1 MITRKYELSD
11 LKRLLRPTFSQN
23 SVNPLILMKTAMFA
37 LMLGF
42 VPQLATP
49 ALATPPASLTIREVH
64 YAARLADDEA
74 RISMAVEA
82 EAVGIGAGSAKL
94 LTGDVAVMPNKLDN
108 RLKVIRGGNDYL
120 LVASHAGQYKITL
133 EIIAK
138 IQHAEPWNQVAFTG
152 PTATIASVTAQAAGT
167 NTEVQLLAGTP
178 LENFQTN
185 GVSGVTGF
193 LGADSMVSLRWQS
206 KVTAIARKALLTV
219 DSAVTVQATPAAVR
233 YTSKFHYD
241 VVQGGVTQIALGLP
255 VSQTLTRLEGSQ
267 IRDWHLTTAGDRQTL
282 TIEFIKPVENGY
294 DLTLYS
300 EQPVN
305 GPTEKVDPPQPLD
318 SDRES
323 GSITV
328 VAEDTVAE
336 VAELNALRQVN
347 APDNA
352 VAAYRFNARP
362 FALALKLKHI
372 EPAVSVADRITAR
385 LEETRLVIAHN
396 LALNVQKAGIYTL
409 ELSPQPGFSVA
420 DVRGEGVEDWK
431 VHDHK
436 VRVNFSTRV
445 LGSRQL
451 QVQLE
456 QAFKTFPEQVSIAPL
471 RTADAAK
478 ETAEIGAASVPGIR
492 LKAGSLSGLREIPVN
507 LLTGKADEILAF
519 TADQRDWNVSIACE
533 RLAARVVADVFNLA
547 TVADGIVGGSATIR
561 YGLMNQGVQE
571 FQVRVPTKYKNVEF
585 TGPNIRS
592 KEQSGDVWTIGLQDK
607 VWGGYT
613 LVVTYDFQFDAASTT
628 LPLGGIHAVNVERE
642 TGSVALTTAASLQ
655 LTPQASG
662 DAPHRV
668 DETELAAADRALIT
682 RAVVFAWQ
690 YTGDQ
695 YDLKLAVQRFT
706 EVPVLEAVADRTQIT
721 SVLAGNG
728 QMLTQ
733 ASFMVKNNDKQ
744 FQRFEL
750 PADSRLWSC
759 YVDGQPAKPERD
771 AGWVLVPL
779 PRDANR
785 DQASAVDIV
794 YAQTNGTLASTFG
807 KKLVLNAPRTDVA
820 NTYAEWQLFVPPTLR
835 LSGFG
840 GSMNVTQGTTYELF
854 DAWQKFL
861 SFYGEVLR
869 EAGGG
874 IFVIALLAALVFG
887 LVISAVRRGWSG
899 VLTLFA
905 VMAILMVLGAM
916 LLPALSSA
924 KRKAQSISSVNS
936 LKQIG
941 LAARIFSGDN
951 GDRLPTSF
959 EEMSNELSTTK
970 ITYDPATGQR
980 YTYLGGG
987 LSTDRLKPDS
997 VLAYSAPDEH
1007 GRCGVLFVDGSVE
1020 VVTAQKFAE
1029 LSQRGL
1035 VQVAAPQ
1042 DLAEKQRE
1050 EVAQSQFAAKAS
1062 AVNGAPTAQ
1071 ITLPAAMPTPIASGI
1086 RSIRIELTQTGMPFM
1101 FTKVL
1106 NVHGE
1111 PLSIHASV
1119 TTLRTFQEMQML
1131 WQSAAFLLGLGV
1143 WWLEW
1148 RRVNRRS
1155 LILTLA
1161 LALIIGSVFSLLIQ
1175 WRALH
1180 DALIIGFPV
1189 VVVAVVAWLV
1199 WKCWPRDRQVATP
1212 QTPPEPP
1219 IHPGTPPVF
1228 ASIAIASV
1236 FAFTAI
1242 NYASAGEF
1250 NAVPVFS
1257 ALYSGTVNDRVAE
1270 LDATLTFSPVQ
1281 VGDIV
1286 PLFDN
1291 DVAVRQF
1298 SAKNNVAKLVRNTN
1312 GLSVQ
1317 FQRQGDATLQF
1328 GLLVKVAGEVTKRR
1342 LAFAIPPAISSRMS
1356 LTLAEAGAD
1365 VEFPAAVSF
1374 KRSLDRDK
1382 TRVEAVIGD
1391 ADRIELFWTPRVK
1404 HAEEVAATVF
1414 CQDAALAT
1422 IGAGMMKVRT
1432 MVDYEITQG
1441 ELRQARIELPA
1452 GQKLLRVEG
1461 RDLRSWEIKRENGS
1475 QILVVDLVK
1484 GIPDKSQL
1492 TVETEQPLGALPTS
1506 VAVELPHAMDVKRE
1520 SGLVALQ
1527 SSEELGLTVELA
1539 EGLERVDADKFA
1551 RATKEN
1557 SDRPPTVL
1565 RFTGTKFSLHVRAES
1580 FQPEIEAVVKNNFRV
1595 GAEQLL
1601 LSSSVDYVIKRTGV
1615 FTLELALPEGFRVE
1629 SVGGKCVQQWTEKNE
1644 LAARVLEISLKE
1656 RVTGANSMNITLV
1669 RQYKSL
1675 PEKILLAGVHPL
1687 NTVKQTGF
1695 IAVSAEPGV
1704 EVRTDSFE
1712 GLTEV
1717 PAVSLPDY
1725 NALAGAGSVLAYK
1738 YISAEPTSLPEWKLS
1753 VATESVA
1760 AWVRAEIVNSFTLT
1774 ETLVSGRA
1782 QILYS
1787 IANAPVKE
1795 FRLRVPAE
1803 FKDVEISGANLRSRE
1818 QDGNI
1823 WRIELQSPAR
1833 KTYTLTVTWDE
1844 PRPAGNG
1851 ALELMGVSADGVERE
1866 SGFLAVSVQPPIQ
1879 VTEAEAKDLQR
1890 ADTGDVPTWAAG
1902 TEAATLVYRYVRPGY
1917 KLGLEVRRFDEA
1929 EVLQTIVDSA
1939 KFTSV
1944 VAADGQMMTEMSLS
1958 VRNNGRQFLAVQ
1970 LPANSTVCSAFGAAQ
1985 PVRPSLREGRLLL
1998 PIESSGADDGAMP
2011 VELTYVGTN
2020 AFPKSQGK
2028 VGFTSPR
2035 FDVPLKNAHWEVF
2048 LPPDYDYQDLRQGT
2062 MTRETAATA
2071 DPSSASFSIL
2081 EYSRMEQASKESVKV
2096 ETQREVSQ
2104 ARQQL
2109 AGGNFREANASF
2121 SRAKSQSSVKDEDAD
2136 VKKLGEELKSAQAS
2150 NLINAQNDFYF
2161 RNGGQLVAE
2170 AQTTNQPGQT
2180 SGRSDETV
2188 AAGEQ
2193 WTKLQQAQE
2202 IATANVQPLRMNL
2215 PLRGQR
2221 IAFMQVLQTE
2231 AGQPMTFLLSADN
2244 TKTIHWSS
2252 RLGWGALA
2260 FLVLWGA
2267 VSVLSRVLQNKGKVR
2282 R

>member
-1 MITRKYELSD
+1 M
-11 LKRLLRPTFSQN
+11 
-23 SVNPLILMKTAMFA
+23 
-37 LMLGF
+37 
-42 VPQLATP
+42 
-49 ALATPPASLTIREVH
+49 
-64 YAARLADDEA
+64 
-74 RISMAVEA
+74 SMEVEA
-82 EAVGIGAGSAKL
+82 EAVGTGASSAKL
-94 LTGDVAVMPNKLDN
+94 LTGDVAILPAKLDN
-108 RLKVIRGGNDYL
+108 QLKIIREGNDYK
-120 LVASHAGQYKITL
+120 LVASHAGEYKLTL

-138 IQHAEPWNQVAFTG
+138 IQHAEPWNQIVFTG
-152 PTATIASVTAQAAGT
+152 PAATIASVTARAAGT
-167 NTEVQLLAGTP
+167 NTDVQLLAGTL

-185 GVSGVTGF
+185 GVSGATGF
-193 LGADSMVSLRWQS
+193 LGTDSMVSLRWQS
-206 KVTAIARKALLTV
+206 KVTAVARKALLTV
-219 DSAVTVQATPAAVR
+219 DSTVTVQATPAVVR
-233 YTSKFHYD
+233 YASKFHYD
-241 VVQGGVTQIALGLP
+241 VVQGGVTRIALGLP
-255 VSQTLTRLEGSQ
+255 ASQTLTRLGGSQ

-294 DLTLYS
+294 DLTVYS

-305 GPTEKVDPPQPLD
+305 GPIENVEPPQPLGT
-318 SDRES
+318 DRES
-323 GSITV
+323 GSLMIVT
-328 VAEDTVAE
+328 EDMVAE

-362 FALALKLKHI
+362 FTLALKLKHI
-372 EPAVSVADRITAR
+372 EPAISVADRITAR
-385 LEETRLVIAHN
+385 VEETRLVIAHS

-409 ELSPQPGFSVA
+409 ELSPQPGFSVV
-420 DVRGEGVEDWK
+420 DVRGDGVEDWK
-431 VHDHK
+431 IHDNK
-436 VRVNFSTRV
+436 VRVNFSARV

-451 QVQLE
+451 DVQLE
-456 QAFKTFPEQVSIAPL
+456 QAFKAFPEQVTIAPL
-471 RTADAAK
+471 RAADAAR
-478 ETAEIGAASVPGIR
+478 ETAEIGAASAPGIR

-507 LLTGKADEILAF
+507 LLSGKADEILAF
-519 TADQRDWNVSIACE
+519 TADQRNWNVPIACE
-533 RLAARVVADVFNLA
+533 RMAARVVADVFNLA
-547 TVADGIVGGSATIR
+547 TVADGVVGGSATIR

-571 FQVRVPTKYKNVEF
+571 FRIRVPANYKNVEF

-592 KEQSGDVWTIGLQDK
+592 KEQSGEVWKIGLQDK

-613 LVVTYDFQFDAASTT
+613 LVVTYDFQFDTASTT
-628 LPLGGIHAVNVERE
+628 LSLGGIHAVNVERE
-642 TGSVALTTAASLQ
+642 TGSIALTTAASLQ
-655 LTPQASG
+655 LTPQATG
-662 DAPHRV
+662 DKLHRV

-690 YTGDQ
+690 YAGDQ

-721 SVLAGNG
+721 SVLTAGG
-728 QMLTQ
+728 EMLTQ

-759 YVDGQPAKPERD
+759 YVNGQPAKPERD

-779 PRDANR
+779 PRAANR

-794 YAQTNGTLASTFG
+794 YAQTNGSIASTFG

-835 LSGFG
+835 LSSFG
-840 GSMNVTQGTTYELF
+840 GSMNVTQGTTYELL

-874 IFVIALLAALVFG
+874 IFVIGLLATLVFG

-924 KRKAQSISSVNS
+924 KRKAQKINSVNN

-970 ITYDPATGQR
+970 ITYDPGTGQR

-987 LSTDRLKPDS
+987 MSTDRLKPDS

-1007 GRCGVLFVDGSVE
+1007 GQCAVLFVDGSVQTLT
-1020 VVTAQKFAE
+1020 VQRFAE

-1035 VQVAAPQ
+1035 VQVTAPQ

-1050 EVAQSQFAAKAS
+1050 QVAQSQFAANAP
-1062 AVNGAPTAQ
+1062 AANGAPA
-1071 ITLPAAMPTPIASGI
+1071 PAAPLVAAPPPIASGI
-1086 RSIRIELTQTGMPFM
+1086 RSIRIELPQIGTPFM

-1111 PLSIHASV
+1111 PLSIHARV

-1148 RRVNRRS
+1148 RRVDRRS

-1180 DALIIGFPV
+1180 DALIVGFPV

-1199 WKCWPRDRQVATP
+1199 WKCWPRDGQVATKHA
-1212 QTPPEPP
+1212 PPEPP
-1219 IHPGTPPVF
+1219 VHPGTPPAF

-1242 NYASAGEF
+1242 NCASAGEI
-1250 NAVPVFS
+1250 NAAPVFS
-1257 ALYSGTVNDRVAE
+1257 AIYSGTVNDRVAQ
-1270 LDATLTFSPVQ
+1270 LNATLTFSSVH

-1286 PLFDN
+1286 LLFDN
-1291 DVAVRQF
+1291 DAAIRQF
-1298 SAKNNVAKLVRNTN
+1298 SAKNNAAKLVRNTN
-1312 GLSVQ
+1312 GVSVQ
-1317 FQRQGDATLQF
+1317 FQRAGDAILQC
-1328 GLLVKVAGEVTKRR
+1328 GLLVKVAGDVTKRR
-1342 LAFAIPPAISSRMS
+1342 LAFAIPPALSSHMS

-1391 ADRIELFWTPRVK
+1391 AGRIELLWTPRVK
-1404 HAEEVAATVF
+1404 HAEEVTATVF

-1422 IGAGMMKVRT
+1422 IGAGVMKVHT
-1432 MVDYEITQG
+1432 LVDYQITQG

-1452 GQKLLRVEG
+1452 GQKVLRVEG
-1461 RDLRSWEIKRENGS
+1461 RDLRTWEIKSENSS

-1484 GIPDKSQL
+1484 GIPDYFQL
-1492 TVETEQPLGALPTS
+1492 TVETEQLIGALPAS
-1506 VAVELPHAMDVKRE
+1506 VAVELPHALDVKRE

-1527 SSEELGLTVELA
+1527 SAEEIGLSVESA
-1539 EGLERVDADKFA
+1539 QRLERVDADEFA
-1551 RATKEN
+1551 RATKECN
-1557 SDRPPTVL
+1557 DKPATVL
-1565 RFTGTKFSLHVRAES
+1565 RFADGKFSLHVRAEA

-1595 GAEQLL
+1595 GAEQLSL
-1601 LSSSVDYVIKRTGV
+1601 ASSVDYLIKRAGTFG
-1615 FTLELALPEGFRVE
+1615 LELALPEGFRVE
-1629 SVGGKCVQQWTEKNE
+1629 SVAGNGIQQWTEKSE
-1644 LAARVLEISLKE
+1644 SAMRVLEVSLKE
-1656 RVTGANSMNITLV
+1656 RATGTNSVNIALT

-1675 PEKILLAGVHPL
+1675 PEKISLTGVHPL
-1687 NTVKQTGF
+1687 NTVKQTGY

-1704 EVRTDSFE
+1704 AVRADSFD

-1717 PAVSLPDY
+1717 PAVSLPNY
-1725 NALAGAGSVLAYK
+1725 NALAGVGSVLAYK
-1738 YISAEPTSLPEWKLS
+1738 YISAEPTSSPQWKLS

-1760 AWVRAEIVNSFTLT
+1760 AWVRAEIVNSFTVT
-1774 ETLVSGRA
+1774 EALVSGRA

-1795 FRLRVPAE
+1795 LRLRVPPE
-1803 FKDVEISGANLRSRE
+1803 FKDVEISGSNLRSRE
-1818 QDGNI
+1818 QDGNL
-1823 WRIELQSPAR
+1823 WRIELQSAAH
-1833 KTYTLTVTWDE
+1833 KTYSLTVTWDQ
-1844 PRPAGNG
+1844 PRPTGTG
-1851 ALELMGVSADGVERE
+1851 AMELVGVSADGVERE

-1879 VTEAEAKDLQR
+1879 VTVAEAKDLQR
-1890 ADTGDVPTWAAG
+1890 AEPGDVPTWAAG
-1902 TEAATLVYRYVRPGY
+1902 DKAATLVYRYVRPGY
-1917 KLGLEVRRFDEA
+1917 KLGLDVRRFDEA

-1958 VRNNGRQFLAVQ
+1958 VRNNGRQFLEVQ
-1970 LPANSTVCSAFGAAQ
+1970 LPANSTVCSAFVAAQ
-1985 PVRPSLREGRLLL
+1985 PVRPSLRDGRLLL

-2020 AFPKSQGK
+2020 AFPKSQGM
-2028 VGFTSPR
+2028 VGFASPR

-2048 LPPDYDYQDLRQGT
+2048 LPPDYNYEDLRQGT
-2062 MTRETAATA
+2062 MTREPTGTPE
-2071 DPSSASFSIL
+2071 PSSASFSIL
-2081 EYSRMEQASKESVKV
+2081 EYSRMEQANKESAKV
-2096 ETQREVSQ
+2096 EMLREVSQ

-2161 RNGGQLVAE
+2161 QNGGQLVAE
-2170 AQTTNQPGQT
+2170 TQTTNQSRKT
-2180 SGRSDETV
+2180 SSLSDENA

-2202 IATANVQPLRMNL
+2202 IATANVQPLHMNL

-2231 AGQPMTFLLSADN
+2231 AGQPMTFLLSAAN
-2244 TKTIHWSS
+2244 TKTVHWSS
-2252 RLGWGALA
+2252 RLGWGTLA

-2267 VSVLSRVLQNKGKVR
+2267 VSVMSRVLQIKR
-2282 R
+2282 SFHQ